1 MGIALGRV
9 DVLVEVQELQGRQF
23 VPNPSGGKGAVAV
36 VKRFMTETSVFA
48 HQTVVKVSGK
58 EVRRLGGEWS
68 YVVILIFVCV
78 LHTYSE
84 PSP

>member
-23 VPNPSGGKGAVAV
+23 VSNPSGGKGAVAV

-58 EVRRLGGEWS
+58 EVGWGGVRVWS
-68 YVVILIFVCV
+68 YVHNNLCMHV
-78 LHTYSE
+78 TYSQV
-84 PSP
+84 PP

>member
-23 VPNPSGGKGAVAV
+23 VSNPSGGKGAVAV

-58 EVRRLGGEWS
+58 EVGWGEGGVQS
-68 YVVILIFVCV
+68 NLVISTST
-78 LHTYSE
+78 HST
-84 PSP
+84 PS